1 MTQYWPLLSL
11 GIAMTVTVL
20 ALAVEHWFPYVGRL
34 ARLQAYTVG
43 TVTLWA
49 GFSLWRL
56 MNGDWMTP
64 LGLAAIC
71 GVGGL
76 TVILGYKVDT
86 WVKKMR
92 QAGMAEDADGTLKR

>member
-1 MTQYWPLLSL
+1 MNEYWPLLSL
-11 GIAMTVTVL
+11 GIAMTITAL

-43 TVTLWA
+43 TVTLWM

-56 MNGDWMTP
+56 MNGDWQTP

-71 GVGGL
+71 ATGGL
-76 TVILGYKVDT
+76 TVIVGYKIDH
-86 WVKKMR
+86 WVKRIR